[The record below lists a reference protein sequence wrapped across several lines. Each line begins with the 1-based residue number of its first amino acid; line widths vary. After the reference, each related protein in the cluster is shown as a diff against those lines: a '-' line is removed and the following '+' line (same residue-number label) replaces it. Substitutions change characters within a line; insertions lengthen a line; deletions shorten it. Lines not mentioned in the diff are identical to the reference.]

1 MSQGFSADFK
11 FSIIPDWLL
20 ATDVSDRAIRVYAVL
35 ARYADNATH
44 EAFPRRALIAQ
55 GAKCSPR
62 SVDRAID
69 ELIAVKALSKRA
81 RRDDKGQQSNVYKL
95 HRVPSDI
102 KLPPSSA
109 VTSPLVSADYPPS
122 SAVTTITIP
131 NELDPENYR
140 KSESFNAFWAEYP
153 RKADKARARRAWN
166 KLSQKKERAA
176 IAGAK
181 SLAADPNLPP
191 VAYIPH
197 PATWLNGERWED
209 GPLPA
214 RTRRAQ
220 AISKAEENIARLIE
234 LERGQSE

>member
-1 MSQGFSADFK
+1 MGESFSSDLK

-20 ATDVSDRAIRVYAVL
+20 AAEVSDRAIRVYAVL
-35 ARYADNATH
+35 ARYADNNSH

-69 ELIAVKALSKRA
+69 ELVAVKAVSKRA
-81 RRDDKGQQSNVYKL
+81 RKDDKGQQSNVYKL

-102 KLPPSSA
+102 KLTPSSG
-109 VTSPLVSADYPPS
+109 VTTPLVSADYPPS

-131 NELDPENYR
+131 SELDPENYR
-140 KSESFNAFWAEYP
+140 KSESFNAFWAAYP
-153 RKADKARARRAWN
+153 RKADKARARKAWN
-166 KLSQKKERAA
+166 KLSQKKERLA

-181 SLAADPNLPP
+181 SLADDPNLPP
-191 VAYIPH
+191 VAYVPH

-234 LERGQSE
+234 LEKGAK

>member
-1 MSQGFSADFK
+1 MSGTFSSDLK

-20 ATDVSDRAIRVYAVL
+20 ASDVSDRAVRVYAVL
-35 ARYADNATH
+35 ARYADNSTH

-69 ELIAVKALSKRA
+69 ELVAVKAVSKTPRK
-81 RRDDKGQQSNVYKL
+81 DDKGQHSNVYKL
-95 HRVPSDI
+95 HRVPADI

-109 VTSPLVSADYPPS
+109 VTTPLVSADYPPS
-122 SAVTTITIP
+122 SPVTTITIP

-140 KSESFNAFWAEYP
+140 KSESFNQFWDAYP

-166 KLSQKKERAA
+166 KLSQKRERLA

-181 SLAADPNLPP
+181 RLADDPNLPP
-191 VAYIPH
+191 MAYIAH

-220 AISKAEENIARLIE
+220 IISKAEENVARLRE
-234 LERGQSE
+234 LERGAR